1 MSRPQTLEEWLAYLE
16 TLHPNP
22 IALGLDRVHEVLGR
36 LAVRFDCPVLAVT
49 GTNGKGSTCALLD
62 AMLRSAG
69 YRTGV
74 YTSPHLLRYNERVR
88 IGGKD
93 AADHALIAAF
103 NAVEDARTAD
113 GMPEIALTYF
123 EFGTLAAFILFMEAA
138 LDAVVLEVG
147 LGGRLDAVN
156 VVDADV
162 AVLTAIDIDHVE
174 YLGADRTAVAREKA
188 GIFRPG
194 RPAICG
200 DANPPASLFEEA
212 RSRGA
217 RLQRIGQDF
226 GFAVQGNQWRYFSA
240 AGERF
245 GLPLPA
251 LRGEYQLANAACAI
265 AALEAVASRLPVH
278 AGAIREGLSTVELRG
293 RFQVVPGR
301 PTVVLDVAHNPQAAR
316 ALAATLGTMGFH
328 PVTSAVVGM
337 LRDKDIAGVIGAMRG
352 RIDRWYVAPLPGPR
366 GASADALRQSL
377 LQAGIADE
385 AIMACES
392 VAAAL
397 ARARENASEA
407 DRIVVFGSFL
417 TIAAALETLLDRA

>member
-88 IGGKD
+88 VGGKD
-93 AADHALIAAF
+93 ASDDALIAAF
-103 NAVEDARTAD
+103 NAVEDTRTAA

-138 LDAVVLEVG
+138 LDVVVLEVG

-174 YLGADRTAVAREKA
+174 YLGPDRAAVAREKA

-217 RLQRIGQDF
+217 RLQRIGRDF

-265 AALEAVASRLPVH
+265 AALEALASRLPVH
-278 AGAIREGLSTVELRG
+278 AGAIREGLATAELQG

-328 PVTSAVVGM
+328 PLTSAVVGM
-337 LRDKDIAGVIGAMRG
+337 LRDKDIAGVIEAMRG

-366 GASADALRQSL
+366 GASADAMRQSL
-377 LQAGIADE
+377 LQAGIAAQ
-385 AIMACES
+385 AIVTCES

-397 ARARENASEA
+397 ARAREYASEA
-407 DRIVVFGSFL
+407 DRIVAFGSFL
-417 TIAAALETLLDRA
+417 TIAAALETLPHRA